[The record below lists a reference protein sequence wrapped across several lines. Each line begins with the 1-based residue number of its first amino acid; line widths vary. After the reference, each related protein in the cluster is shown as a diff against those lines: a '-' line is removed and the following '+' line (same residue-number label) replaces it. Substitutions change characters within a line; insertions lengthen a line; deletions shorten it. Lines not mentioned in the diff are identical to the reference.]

1 MQEAFV
7 PDASPL
13 DQIIQRLLGLQ
24 EELDGSHSMEAI
36 LAIYEEMFS
45 LIRQGEMH
53 LNRIDQQSFQLQL
66 NPDGSI
72 VKDSSG
78 QPVMQPFIAREPV

>member
-1 MQEAFV
+1 
-7 PDASPL
+7 
-13 DQIIQRLLGLQ
+13 
-24 EELDGSHSMEAI
+24 
-36 LAIYEEMFS
+36 MFS

-72 VKDSSG
+72 AKDSSG